1 MECYRNRTLKA
12 VNEMVCVIRNC
23 KIIIFFNKGNW
34 FYSLLC
40 LLYLWY
46 DNKAT
51 LYLLKCIN
59 KTPFHGK
66 TTNIG
71 IILQFVI
78 ENHIGSV
85 KFGLS

>member
-1 MECYRNRTLKA
+1 
-12 VNEMVCVIRNC
+12 MVCVIRNC
-23 KIIIFFNKGNW
+23 KIIIFFNKVNW

-40 LLYLWY
+40 LLYSWY

-51 LYLLKCIN
+51 LYMLNCIN
-59 KTPFHGK
+59 KTPFHRK

-78 ENHIGSV
+78 ENHVGGV
-85 KFGLS
+85 KFGLL